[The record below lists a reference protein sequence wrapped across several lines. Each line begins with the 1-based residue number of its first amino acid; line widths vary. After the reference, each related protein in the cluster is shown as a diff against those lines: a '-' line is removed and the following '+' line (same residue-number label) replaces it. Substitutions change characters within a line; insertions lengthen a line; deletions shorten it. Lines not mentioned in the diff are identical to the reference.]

1 VAEEHKEVDKMTGTA
16 TTGHEW
22 DGIRELNTPLPRWW
36 LWTFYLTIAFAV
48 VYWVLYP
55 AWPMINGATQGVLG
69 WHARAAVETD
79 LKDLHAER
87 APMMAKLNAATLE
100 QIATTPQ
107 LLDFARAEGR
117 VAFADNCA
125 PCHGAGGGGA
135 KGYPNLNDDDW
146 LWGGKLAQIQQ
157 TITHGAR
164 SGDPQGH
171 QGDMP
176 AFGRDKILKPEEIST
191 VADYVRSLSG
201 LSVEK
206 GADLAAG
213 KKLFEANCAV
223 CHGPD
228 GKGNQQVGSAN
239 LTDKIWLYGSDK
251 ETIVQTVT
259 NGRGGQMPAWGGRLP
274 DATIKALT
282 VYVWTFGGGVK

>member
-1 VAEEHKEVDKMTGTA
+1 MAEEHREIDKMTGTA

-36 LWTFYLTIAFAV
+36 LWTFYACILFAV
-48 VYWVLYP
+48 GYWILYP

-79 LKDLHAER
+79 LKELHAER
-87 APMMAKLNAATLE
+87 APMMAKLNAASLT
-100 QIATTPQ
+100 QIANTPQ

-135 KGYPNLNDDDW
+135 VGYPNLNDDDW
-146 LWGGKLAQIQQ
+146 LWGGKLAQIEQ
-157 TITHGAR
+157 TIAYGAR
-164 SGDPQGH
+164 SGNDKGH
-171 QGDMP
+171 QGNMP
-176 AFGRDKILKPEEIST
+176 AFGRDNILKPEQIST

-239 LTDKIWLYGSDK
+239 LTDKIWLYGSAK
-251 ETIVQTVT
+251 ATIVQTVT
-259 NGRGGQMPAWGGRLP
+259 DGRGGVMPAWGGRLP

>member
-1 VAEEHKEVDKMTGTA
+1 MAEEHKEVDTVTGTA

-36 LWTFYLTIAFAV
+36 LWTFYASILFAV
-48 VYWVLYP
+48 VYWFLYP
-55 AWPMINGATQGVLG
+55 SWPLVHGATQGLLH

-79 LKDLHAER
+79 LNELRDQR
-87 APMMAKLNAATLE
+87 GPMVAKLAGASLE
-100 QIATTPQ
+100 QIVNDQQ

-135 KGYPNLNDDDW
+135 RGYPNLNDDDW

-164 SGDPQGH
+164 SGDVDGH
-171 QGDMP
+171 QGNMP
-176 AFGRDKILKPEEIST
+176 AFGGATPILKPEQIST

-201 LSVEK
+201 LGIEQ
-206 GADLAAG
+206 GADLPAG
-213 KKLFEANCAV
+213 KALFEANCAV

-239 LTDKIWLYGSDK
+239 L
-251 ETIVQTVT
+251 
-259 NGRGGQMPAWGGRLP
+259 
-274 DATIKALT
+274 
-282 VYVWTFGGGVK
+282 

>member
-1 VAEEHKEVDKMTGTA
+1 MAEEHKEVDKMTGTA

-36 LWTFYLTIAFAV
+36 LWTFYLTIVFAV

-87 APMMAKLNAATLE
+87 APMMAKLNAASLE

-164 SGDPQGH
+164 SGDDKGH
-171 QGDMP
+171 QGNMP
-176 AFGRDKILKPEEIST
+176 AFGRDNILKPAEIST

-213 KKLFEANCAV
+213 KKIFEANCAV
-223 CHGPD
+223 CHGPN

-239 LTDKIWLYGSDK
+239 LTDKIWLYGSSK
-251 ETIVQTVT
+251 KTIVQTVT
-259 NGRGGQMPAWGGRLP
+259 DGRGGVMPAWGGRLP

-282 VYVWTFGGGVK
+282 VYVWTFGGGTK